1 PFILSILGYI
11 FDISKKTGILTHVK
25 MPVFRQSE
33 SPDRSPGFLCMLAD
47 IAGRLFAGRDCVSR
61 YPRD

>member
-25 MPVFRQSE
+25 MPVFRQSGRN
-33 SPDRSPGFLCMLAD
+33 PRVPVFFLSFEE
-47 IAGRLFAGRDCVSR
+47 GLFHIIHKLSTVYLPC
-61 YPRD
+61 

>member
-25 MPVFRQSE
+25 MPVFRQSGVKE
-33 SPDRSPGFLCMLAD
+33 GVLHLIFMDKSACTTSCRRAEKTKLS
-47 IAGRLFAGRDCVSR
+47 I
-61 YPRD
+61 